1 MVETLREAVSSTEL
15 LHERAMERFYR
26 AVAAEEASE
35 LAKRKSQ
42 LERRTGELA
51 TTIANKTGAEDIS
64 DSQRSSFKRR
74 LSNPNVPS
82 SNLITW
88 QSKKNRRR
96 LSDSQTETIKA
107 PQKLLTPTTFL
118 LDVEARSDPNIPSD
132 SESPIATQWGLEN
145 KPILEDT
152 PLRRWHD
159 TNVSS
164 LVEERQEEKSIG
176 WQSASNEDARI
187 EEPPRDQP
195 TQQSQ
200 PGTRREE
207 EEKEEEE
214 EEEEEESIESSEESS
229 EEVSSADSEDL
240 KLLKARIL
248 ARQVLDEEDTYH
260 PRGKPILHVE
270 TEQPI
275 RSVALVSPSTVVPKS
290 ILKKPKEE
298 LPIPVNS
305 FGRPIPPE
313 KPIRK
318 SLPPN
323 VHPLNRNEQ
332 EEEEASEERQVT
344 PEPARVPVMSES
356 DTDSVLSAGEAAK
369 NRRIQAK
376 MRTATPEEEVDE
388 EDIEARMAVVNHY
401 TEIVR
406 EHSSLA
412 RYHNY
417 RNSEERRQFGGE
429 TAGSRRSSISDD
441 QEASNRGR
449 DRFEGRQESV
459 EGRKRVEERQQTKVV
474 AGSRGTTPARD
485 TKEKRSSRPSSRN
498 QSPVSRSRNVST
510 ERGGVSSRSSSK
522 SRVRAPSQDRRPPS
536 RTGSEEQRSV
546 REWSV
551 EEGGGVSGRS
561 RRSSSKTPS
570 RSNSRDRNRAGTPV
584 ESKMERLQ
592 KALESKKY
600 RSYSRRGSSSRGRD
614 YQSEKGWRES
624 RLNEEQLAI
633 EAKHNVRSTVEY
645 ITDLTLLL
653 AAVYVYLFKKETLAI
668 PFIALLF
675 YRRIQHE
682 IKGRVSKGWWS
693 SKRNS

>member
-1 MVETLREAVSSTEL
+1 
-15 LHERAMERFYR
+15 
-26 AVAAEEASE
+26 
-35 LAKRKSQ
+35 
-42 LERRTGELA
+42 
-51 TTIANKTGAEDIS
+51 
-64 DSQRSSFKRR
+64 
-74 LSNPNVPS
+74 
-82 SNLITW
+82 
-88 QSKKNRRR
+88 
-96 LSDSQTETIKA
+96 
-107 PQKLLTPTTFL
+107 
-118 LDVEARSDPNIPSD
+118 
-132 SESPIATQWGLEN
+132 
-145 KPILEDT
+145 
-152 PLRRWHD
+152 
-159 TNVSS
+159 
-164 LVEERQEEKSIG
+164 
-176 WQSASNEDARI
+176 
-187 EEPPRDQP
+187 
-195 TQQSQ
+195 
-200 PGTRREE
+200 
-207 EEKEEEE
+207 
-214 EEEEEESIESSEESS
+214 
-229 EEVSSADSEDL
+229 
-240 KLLKARIL
+240 
-248 ARQVLDEEDTYH
+248 
-260 PRGKPILHVE
+260 
-270 TEQPI
+270 
-275 RSVALVSPSTVVPKS
+275 
-290 ILKKPKEE
+290 
-298 LPIPVNS
+298 
-305 FGRPIPPE
+305 
-313 KPIRK
+313 
-318 SLPPN
+318 
-323 VHPLNRNEQ
+323 
-332 EEEEASEERQVT
+332 
-344 PEPARVPVMSES
+344 
-356 DTDSVLSAGEAAK
+356 
-369 NRRIQAK
+369 
-376 MRTATPEEEVDE
+376 
-388 EDIEARMAVVNHY
+388 MAVVNHY

-417 RNSEERRQFGGE
+417 RNSEERRQFGE
-429 TAGSRRSSISDD
+429 IASTGSRRSSISDD
-441 QEASNRGR
+441 QETSNQGR
-449 DRFEGRQESV
+449 DRFEGFEVSGRQENV

-551 EEGGGVSGRS
+551 EEGRSGGRS

-592 KALESKKY
+592 KALESKRY
-600 RSYSRRGSSSRGRD
+600 RSYSRRGSSSRGRE
-614 YQSEKGWRES
+614 YQSEKGWRER

>member
-1 MVETLREAVSSTEL
+1 MRASRNRLEINRLNNLNRERGEK
-15 LHERAMERFYR
+15 RR
-26 AVAAEEASE
+26 
-35 LAKRKSQ
+35 KRKS
-42 LERRTGELA
+42 
-51 TTIANKTGAEDIS
+51 
-64 DSQRSSFKRR
+64 
-74 LSNPNVPS
+74 V
-82 SNLITW
+82 
-88 QSKKNRRR
+88 
-96 LSDSQTETIKA
+96 
-107 PQKLLTPTTFL
+107 
-118 LDVEARSDPNIPSD
+118 
-132 SESPIATQWGLEN
+132 
-145 KPILEDT
+145 
-152 PLRRWHD
+152 
-159 TNVSS
+159 
-164 LVEERQEEKSIG
+164 
-176 WQSASNEDARI
+176 
-187 EEPPRDQP
+187 
-195 TQQSQ
+195 
-200 PGTRREE
+200 
-207 EEKEEEE
+207 
-214 EEEEEESIESSEESS
+214 ESSEESS

-313 KPIRK
+313 KPIRR

-332 EEEEASEERQVT
+332 EEEEAGEERQVT

-417 RNSEERRQFGGE
+417 RSSEERRQFGGE

-551 EEGGGVSGRS
+551 EEGRGVSGRS